1 MQDQDRYKI
10 NSIEKALDVIEA
22 LAEHDN
28 LSLIELSEIL
38 GKNKS
43 SVYRIL
49 LTLEGRGFVSRH
61 HDNGKYCL
69 GFKQLLISKRL
80 LENNSLRVCAIPEMK
95 RLSDKYGDTVNLGV
109 LNEGA
114 VMYIDLIEG
123 TNSLRMN
130 ESVGSTSP
138 FHATAI
144 GKAIVSHLPREE
156 REQLLQSGIFEK
168 ITEATITDAAAL
180 NDQFHLIRER
190 GYAIDNQ
197 EIVEGARCVS
207 APIFNSSGKVEGA
220 ISISGA
226 AHRYPLDDLDR
237 IAKDVK
243 QAATVIS
250 HKLGFYR

>member
-10 NSIEKALDVIEA
+10 SSIEKALDVIEA
-22 LAEHDN
+22 LAEHDH
-28 LSLIELSEIL
+28 LSLIELSSIL

-61 HDNGKYCL
+61 HENGKYCL
-69 GFKQLLISKRL
+69 GFKQLIISKRL
-80 LENNSLRVCAIPEMK
+80 LENNSLRVCALPEMK

-109 LNEGA
+109 LNEG
-114 VMYIDLIEG
+114 VVLYIDIIEG

-130 ESVGSTSP
+130 ESVGSTGP

-144 GKAIVSHLPREE
+144 GKVIVSHLPKEE
-156 REQLLQSGIFEK
+156 RERLLQSTIYEP
-168 ITEATITDAAAL
+168 ITDTTITNAAAL
-180 NDQFHLIRER
+180 KDELNAIRSR
-190 GYAIDNQ
+190 GYAIDNE
-197 EIVEGARCVS
+197 EIVVGARCVS
-207 APIFNSSGKVEGA
+207 APIFNNTGKVEGA

-226 AHRYPLDDLDR
+226 AHRYPLDGMEA
-237 IAKDVK
+237 IAKDVR
-243 QAATVIS
+243 QVAEVIS